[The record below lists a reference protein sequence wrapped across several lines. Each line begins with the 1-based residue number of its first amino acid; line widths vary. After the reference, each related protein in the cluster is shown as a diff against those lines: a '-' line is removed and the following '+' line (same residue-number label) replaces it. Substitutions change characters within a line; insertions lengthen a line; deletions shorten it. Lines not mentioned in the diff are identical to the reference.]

1 MRRAFAIAVAT
12 AALGVGGIALC
23 VSSDARAQAVAE
35 PARPAQK
42 YRVVFHVTE
51 SNPQKWNI
59 VLNNVA
65 NVQQDLGK
73 GNVTIE
79 IVTHGPGID
88 MFKSESAVGPRLAQ
102 ALDNNVVLAACEN
115 TMRNAKVG
123 KADMYGG
130 VSFVPSGVTHILQR
144 ESQGWYY
151 LRP

>member
-1 MRRAFAIAVAT
+1 MRRALAICVAIAT
-12 AALGVGGIALC
+12 LGMGALA
-23 VSSDARAQAVAE
+23 SAQSN
-35 PARPAQK
+35 PQT
-42 YRVVFHVTE
+42 RVVFHVTE
-51 SNPQKWNI
+51 SSPQKWNM

-65 NVQQDLGK
+65 NLQQDLGK

-79 IVTHGPGID
+79 VVTHGPGID
-88 MFKSESAVGPRLAQ
+88 MFKAESAVGARLAQ

-115 TMRNAKVG
+115 TMRNAKVT

-130 VSFVPSGVTHILQR
+130 VSFVPSGVTHIIQR